1 MRTVS
6 GSAFYSEIQSR
17 MTHSARRILVCLLL
31 GMMALFTLG
40 FTPPTLVDRE
50 IAPTQR
56 RTLGQLRQQAQF
68 QQTPAVASRA
78 YLVYDVQ
85 ADATLMAINPD
96 QPLAQASLT
105 KLMTALLVLER
116 EAAEPGFLQSTVR
129 IQPSDLVGGA
139 TMGLVSG
146 ESLTVEDLLWG
157 ILLPSGND
165 AATALARVT
174 AGSVEGF
181 VNAMNRRAAELG
193 LAETQ
198 FANPEGLDAPGHHTS
213 AKDLLTLTQAD
224 WAFPLFQRI
233 VGTASVSVA
242 GHALQSTNEML
253 GSYAGVNGVKTG
265 TTDVAGQCLVVSVEQ
280 DGHQRLAVILGSN
293 ARYAD
298 ARTLLD
304 QADLFFSRNPGPGE
318 RLTALERMVGT
329 EGKVWLLRPL
339 GDAPD
344 LLLPRWQRQDLQ
356 LYRRLDLPP
365 LIESWQPGLTAGV
378 LEWRLGGEVVGTQ
391 VLVLE

>member
-1 MRTVS
+1 
-6 GSAFYSEIQSR
+6 

-56 RTLGQLRQQAQF
+56 RTLGQLRQLAQF

-78 YLVYDVQ
+78 YLVYDAQ
-85 ADATLMAINPD
+85 AEATLMAINPD
-96 QPLAQASLT
+96 IPLAQASLT

-129 IQPSDLVGGA
+129 VQPSDLVGGA
-139 TMGLVSG
+139 NMGLVSG

-157 ILLPSGND
+157 LLIPSGND

-174 AGSVEGF
+174 AGGVDGF
-181 VNAMNRRAAELG
+181 VQAMNRRAAELG
-193 LAETQ
+193 LTETH
-198 FANPEGLDAPGHHTS
+198 FVNPEGLDAPGHHTS
-213 AKDLLTLTQAD
+213 AQDALTLTQVN
-224 WAFPLFQRI
+224 WAFPLFRRI
-233 VGTASVSVA
+233 VGTASVTVA

-253 GSYAGVNGVKTG
+253 GTFAGVNGVKTG

-280 DGHQRLAVILGSN
+280 DGRQRLVVVLGSSN
-293 ARYAD
+293 RYAD
-298 ARTLLD
+298 ARTLLT
-304 QADLFFSRNPGPGE
+304 QADLFFSWPRNPAASG
-318 RLTALERMVGT
+318 RLTALDRMMGA
-329 EGKVWLLRPL
+329 EGQVWLLQPL
-339 GDAPD
+339 GAAPD
-344 LLLPRWQRQDLQ
+344 VLLPRWQRQDLQ

-365 LIESWQPGLTAGV
+365 LMESWQPGLTAGV

>member
-1 MRTVS
+1 
-6 GSAFYSEIQSR
+6 

-50 IAPTQR
+50 AAPTQR
-56 RTLGQLRQQAQF
+56 RTLGQLRQLAQF

-78 YLVYDVQ
+78 YLVYDAQ
-85 ADATLMAINPD
+85 ADATLMAVNPD
-96 QPLAQASLT
+96 TPLAQASLT

-146 ESLTVEDLLWG
+146 ESLTVEELLWG
-157 ILLPSGND
+157 LLIPSGND
-165 AATALARVT
+165 AATALARHT
-174 AGSVEGF
+174 SGSVDGF
-181 VNAMNRRAAELG
+181 VATMNRRAAELG
-193 LAETQ
+193 LTQTQ

-213 AKDLLTLTQAD
+213 ARDLLTLTQAD
-224 WAFPLFQRI
+224 WAFPLFRRI
-233 VGTASVSVA
+233 VGTASASVA
-242 GHALQSTNEML
+242 GHALQNTNEL
-253 GSYAGVNGVKTG
+253 VGSYAGVNGVKTG
-265 TTDVAGQCLVVSVEQ
+265 TTDVAGQCLVVSLER
-280 DGHQRLAVILGSN
+280 DGRQRLAVILGSRD
-293 ARYAD
+293 RYAD
-298 ARTLLD
+298 ARTLLA
-304 QADLFFSRNPGPGE
+304 QADLFFSWSANPAASG
-318 RLTALERMVGT
+318 RLTALDRMVGA

-344 LLLPRWQRQDLQ
+344 VLLPRWQRQDLQ
-356 LYRRLDLPP
+356 HYRRLDLPP
-365 LIESWQPGLTAGV
+365 LMESWQPGLTAGV
-378 LEWRLGGEVVGTQ
+378 LEWRLAGQVVGTQ

>member
-1 MRTVS
+1 
-6 GSAFYSEIQSR
+6 
-17 MTHSARRILVCLLL
+17 MTYSARRILVCLLL

-56 RTLGQLRQQAQF
+56 RTLGQLRQLAQF
-68 QQTPAVASRA
+68 QRTPAVASRA
-78 YLVYDVQ
+78 YLVYDAQ
-85 ADATLMAINPD
+85 ADAILMAVNPD
-96 QPLAQASLT
+96 TPLAQASLT

-174 AGSVEGF
+174 AGSVDGF

-193 LAETQ
+193 MAETH
-198 FANPEGLDAPGHHTS
+198 FVNPEGLDAPGHHTS
-213 AKDLLTLTQAD
+213 ARDLLTLTQAN
-224 WAFPLFQRI
+224 WAFPLFRRM
-233 VGTASVSVA
+233 VGAASAGVA
-242 GHALQSTNEML
+242 GHALRSTNELL
-253 GSYAGVNGVKTG
+253 GAFAGVNGVKTG
-265 TTDVAGQCLVVSVEQ
+265 TTDVAGQCLVVSLER
-280 DGHQRLAVILGSN
+280 DGRQRLAVILGSSD
-293 ARYAD
+293 RYAD
-298 ARTLLD
+298 ARTLFA
-304 QADLFFSRNPGPGE
+304 QADLFFSWSANPAASG
-318 RLTALERMVGT
+318 RFTALDRLMGA

-339 GDAPD
+339 GAAPD
-344 LLLPRWQRQDLQ
+344 VLLPRWQRQDLQ
-356 LYRRLDLPP
+356 LFRRLDLPP
-365 LIESWQPGLTAGV
+365 LMESWQPGLTAGV
-378 LEWRLGGEVVGTQ
+378 LEWRMGGEVIGTQ